1 MEPLPAWPTLTRPG
15 WLRPYRHIPDLL
27 PGEELERLREAILR
41 SHYVADTT
49 LNERFS
55 GTRGFTVVF
64 RRDGIDEVLKHF
76 PEFGAYLYRVL
87 DRSCNAFYL
96 NPLVIRKGA
105 RVAPHRDQSLRSW
118 VRPQEPGFPRKVS
131 VLYVQKP
138 EELQGG
144 SLILHRRGPLA
155 TIEPRPNTLVEF
167 LGYLRHEVTE
177 VQGQDDLPSR
187 ISLVCEQYRVPK
199 RILDAVPSFAVKSR
213 RGFED
218 FFREALQE
226 PRPEEGN

>member
-1 MEPLPAWPTLTRPG
+1 MDPLPSWPSLTRPG
-15 WLRPYRHIPDLL
+15 WLRPYRHVADVL
-27 PGEELERLREAILR
+27 PQEELERLRQAILE
-41 SHYVADTT
+41 SPYLSDTT

-64 RRDGIDEVLKHF
+64 RRDGIEEVLKHF
-76 PEFGAYLYRVL
+76 PEFGAYLFRVV

-96 NPLVIRKGA
+96 NPLIIRKGA

-118 VRPQEPGFPRKVS
+118 VRPLEPGFPRKVS

-144 SLILHRRGPLA
+144 SLILHRRGPV
-155 TIEPRPNTLVEF
+155 TTFEPRPNLLVEF
-167 LGYLRHEVTE
+167 LGFLRHEVTE

-187 ISLVCEQYRVPK
+187 VSLVCEQYRVPP
-199 RILDAVPSFAVKSR
+199 RILEAVPSFAVKSR
-213 RGFED
+213 RGFDD
-218 FFREALQE
+218 FMREAMQE
-226 PRPEEGN
+226 PRPEEGI